1 MSNDDFGITDN
12 PRADNQQEV
21 GEGIQGIPQAHDEKH
36 DRPETSSSNDERQA
50 VVRKIIES
58 IPEEELG
65 ILFAQLEQSQIT
77 QWQGELPDP
86 DSYNKYPDF
95 AQHAMVEWN
104 NARTVDESK
113 RLTML
118 AESIKKGVVRDQW
131 LSFILNTSFA
141 LMSFISLLVTGSA
154 LSFGF
159 LAIPAVS
166 VAVNIVNDKRKPN
179 QEDIEQKQ

>member
-1 MSNDDFGITDN
+1 MSNDNFGVTDN
-12 PRADNQQEV
+12 PWTDDQQEV

-36 DRPETSSSNDERQA
+36 DCSETSSSDDERQA
-50 VVRKIIES
+50 VARKIIES

-95 AQHAMVEWN
+95 AQHAMVDWN

-131 LSFILNTSFA
+131 LSFALNVSFA
-141 LMSFISLLVTGSA
+141 LMSFAALLATGSA

-166 VAVNIVNDKRKPN
+166 VAVNIVNDKRKPDKEN
-179 QEDIEQKQ
+179 IDYKG